1 MKYEELLH
9 RCFRCG
15 WCKLPVNF
23 MDINCPSYLKYRFE
37 TYSPGGRLWLL
48 RAWLLGEME
57 AGNRFKEILF
67 SCATCKNCVEAC
79 GIPGIKDRLVDIMIA
94 AREEIVNTGKL
105 PPSIRNYL
113 TEIYNRGNPF
123 KRPQSERGDW
133 AKGLDVPLYDKHDYL
148 LYVGDVGSFDETAIQ
163 MTRAVVALM
172 GNAGVSF
179 GILGEHET
187 SDGNDVK
194 ALGEQALSEHLAAA
208 NIEQFKQSG
217 VTRIVALSPHA
228 FNAMKNDYPQMGGA
242 FEVSHYTQ
250 LLNEI
255 ITRTPPRGSFKHRV
269 TYHDPCYLGRWNG
282 VYLEPRH
289 VLQSVPGLDYIEM
302 DRSGS
307 SALCCGGGGGNYFT
321 DMLGSGE
328 GSSSRV
334 RIREARE
341 RGAEVIAVAC
351 PICKKMLDDAVKD
364 EGLEEQLR
372 VMDVAQIV
380 LEAGE

>member
-1 MKYEELLH
+1 M
-9 RCFRCG
+9 
-15 WCKLPVNF
+15 
-23 MDINCPSYLKYRFE
+23 
-37 TYSPGGRLWLL
+37 
-48 RAWLLGEME
+48 
-57 AGNRFKEILF
+57 
-67 SCATCKNCVEAC
+67 
-79 GIPGIKDRLVDIMIA
+79 MIA

-113 TEIYNRGNPF
+113 TEIHNRGNPF
-123 KRPQSERGDW
+123 KRPQSERADW
-133 AKGLDVPLYDKHDYL
+133 AKGLDVPMYDKHDYL

-163 MTRAVVALM
+163 MTRSVAALLRD
-172 GNAGVSF
+172 AGVSF

-228 FNAMKNDYPQMGGA
+228 FNAIKNDYPRMGGA

-250 LLNEI
+250 LLNKI
-255 ITRTPPRGSFKHRV
+255 ITQKPPRGSFKRRV
-269 TYHDPCYLGRWNG
+269 TYHDPCYLGRWNN

-289 VLQSVPGLDYIEM
+289 VLQSVPGLEYVEM

-328 GSSSRV
+328 GSSSRTRV
-334 RIREARE
+334 REARE
-341 RGAEVIAVAC
+341 RGAEVVAVAC

-364 EGLEEQLR
+364 EGLEEELR

-380 LEAGE
+380 LDAGE